1 MIFLAKFG
9 DTIPNQ
15 KDYSGHVPEFQ
26 KVKVKKTTSKNANK
40 NSKTKMD
47 TSTEQL
53 KLMVYAALMATL
65 TAVGAYIAIPIGPVP
80 IVLQNLFVMLA
91 GLLLGGRWG
100 LTSIGVYLLAGAI
113 GLPVFAGGTGGIGK
127 FVGPTGGYLLGFA
140 AAAYVI
146 GLISQKGRGSVV
158 YDILAMIIGTFIIYG
173 FGVPWLKFV
182 TGMSISK
189 AAAVGMLPFLIGDGL
204 KIAAA
209 IPIVKALR
217 PIIAGNIDVYR
228 TAE

>member
-1 MIFLAKFG
+1 
-9 DTIPNQ
+9 
-15 KDYSGHVPEFQ
+15 
-26 KVKVKKTTSKNANK
+26 
-40 NSKTKMD
+40 MD
-47 TSTEQL
+47 TSTKQL
-53 KLMVYAALMATL
+53 KLMVYAAMMATL

-80 IVLQNLFVMLA
+80 IVLQNLFVMMA

-146 GLISQKGRGSVV
+146 GMISQRGKGSVAV
-158 YDILAMIIGTFIIYG
+158 DVFAMIVGTFIIYF
-173 FGVPWLKFV
+173 FGVSWLKIV

-189 AAAVGMLPFLIGDGL
+189 AVAVGMLPFLIGDVL

-209 IPIVKALR
+209 IPIVKSLR
-217 PIIAGNIDVYR
+217 PIIAGAIDVHR
-228 TAE
+228 TGA